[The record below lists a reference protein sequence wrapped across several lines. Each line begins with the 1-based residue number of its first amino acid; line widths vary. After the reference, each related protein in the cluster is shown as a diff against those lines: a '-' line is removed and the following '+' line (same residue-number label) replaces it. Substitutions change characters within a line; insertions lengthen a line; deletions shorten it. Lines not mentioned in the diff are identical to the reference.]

1 MLSKKKNYKRKK
13 SIKGGAMES
22 YRNQLNRFNEQLKSF
37 TKIPKGD
44 LLEWQKTRINKIKEN
59 IERIEG
65 LIKAPKRK
73 SPPKIGAPAK
83 KSSAKAGAPARR
95 KSSANTGATTKR
107 KSPAKTGAPARK
119 SPDKA
124 GAATI
129 KFRIPSP
136 SEQPSEQTLKYI
148 RTVLKGPYPRAMDNF
163 LNWRTTFKKKDIK
176 HAIEK
181 YNGLED
187 EQKEEINK
195 FIKKTFKKIW
205 RKSTDDGGMIFY
217 NTSSETLH
225 ETLAHEYLK

>member
-65 LIKAPKRK
+65 LIKAAKRKSSAKAGAPAKRKSPPKAGAPAKK
-73 SPPKIGAPAK
+73 SPPKIGAPAR
-83 KSSAKAGAPARR
+83 KSSAKTRA
-95 KSSANTGATTKR
+95 ATK
-107 KSPAKTGAPARK
+107 RK

-124 GAATI
+124 GAANI

-163 LNWRTTFKKKDIK
+163 LNWRTTFKEKDIK

-181 YNGLED
+181 YNGLKLK
-187 EQKEEINK
+187 QKEEINI
-195 FIKKTFKKIW
+195 FIKKTFKEIW
-205 RKSTDDGGMIFY
+205 RHSTDDGGMIFY